1 MDIDFWKDKW
11 EKKIIGF
18 HLSEVNPLL
27 VKYYE
32 QLSLNKNNRLFLPL
46 CGKTKD
52 ISWLLSK
59 GHSIV
64 GVEFSQLAV
73 EQLFSE
79 LEVEPEITMLKD
91 LIQYSTKGL
100 DIYVGDFFKLTYELV
115 GRVDAIYDR
124 AALVALPQSMREEYT
139 THLKSLT
146 DEVSQLL
153 ITFMYD
159 QNLLKGPPFSV
170 SNEEVYEHYEKQYD
184 ITLLDTQEEK
194 FKGKIDAQE
203 SVWLLKKL

>member
-11 EKKIIGF
+11 EKNIIGF

-32 QLSLNKNNRLFLPL
+32 QLSLEKNARLFLPL

-64 GVEFSQLAV
+64 GVEFSELAIK
-73 EQLFSE
+73 QLFDE
-79 LEVEPEITMLKD
+79 LQVEPKITQHEDLK
-91 LIQYSTKGL
+91 LYSAQGL
-100 DIYVGDFFKLTYELV
+100 DIFVGDFFKLNTSLI
-115 GRVDAIYDR
+115 GMVDAIYDR
-124 AALVALPQSMREEYT
+124 AALVALPSSIREKYSI
-139 THLKSLT
+139 HLKDIT
-146 DEVSQLL
+146 KEAPQLL
-153 ITFMYD
+153 VTFMYD

-170 SNEEVYEHYEKQYD
+170 SNDEVYNHYEKQYN
-184 ITLLDTQEEK
+184 IVLLDNLNEK
-194 FKGKIDAQE
+194 FKGKIDAKE
-203 SVWLLKKL
+203 SVWLLKK

>member
-11 EKKIIGF
+11 DKNVIGF

-32 QLSLNKNNRLFLPL
+32 QLTLDTTARVFLPL

-64 GVEFSQLAV
+64 GVEFSELAV
-73 EQLFSE
+73 QQLFDE
-79 LEVEPEITMLKD
+79 LQVEPKITTLKD
-91 LIQYSTKGL
+91 LKLYSAQGL
-100 DIYVGDFFKLTYELV
+100 DIFVGDFFKLTSELV
-115 GRVDAIYDR
+115 GHVDAIYDR
-124 AALVALPQSMREEYT
+124 AALVALPNPIREQYST
-139 THLKSLT
+139 YLKGLTH
-146 DEVSQLL
+146 EAPQLL
-153 ITFMYD
+153 VTFKYD
-159 QNLLKGPPFSV
+159 ENLLQGPPFSV
-170 SNEEVYEHYEKQYD
+170 SNGEVYEHYEKQYKVV
-184 ITLLDTQEEK
+184 LLDNKDEK

-203 SVWLLKKL
+203 SVWLLKK